1 MSKLESNKKS
11 EFEEETKQDDKNDNS
26 SLMFENEL
34 VIENESEPSENYSFA
49 DFINQIESF
58 QPRNIDKFGNNE
70 IKESLIS
77 EINENRIIKT
87 ELRQINFQVII
98 LFIFLIYFN
107 LESFRNS

>member
-26 SLMFENEL
+26 SLMLENDL
-34 VIENESEPSENYSFA
+34 VIENESEPSENYSFT

-58 QPRNIDKFGNNE
+58 QPRSIDKFENTQN
-70 IKESLIS
+70 KELLIT

-87 ELRQINFQVII
+87 ELKQINYQVII
-98 LFIFLIYFN
+98 LFIFF
-107 LESFRNS
+107 